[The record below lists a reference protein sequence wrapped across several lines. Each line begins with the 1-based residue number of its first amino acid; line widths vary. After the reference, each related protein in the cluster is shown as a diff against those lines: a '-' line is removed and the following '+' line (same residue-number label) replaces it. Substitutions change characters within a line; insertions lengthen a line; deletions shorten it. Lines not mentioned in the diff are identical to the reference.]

1 MDLFSNNLEHEFN
14 MRQLL
19 YDNKDVI
26 QKIEDDSEEEVD
38 EDEET
43 KKITDAITQAQK
55 SLKDN
60 IIEYNKISMEKQK
73 LDDIIKNT
81 KNTCFDIQNR
91 VDHLHNIC
99 STNKIEVDHIQD
111 TLDQINYSL
120 LYITDSIETAM
131 KEKKQ
136 SYDDQLITCKKKV
149 KTLSRAYNV
158 LRNTS
163 VSYTCPVCLCN
174 QVDCFNDPCGHSMCT
189 LCASKTNH
197 CYFCRARVSRVVK
210 LFFML

>member
-1 MDLFSNNLEHEFN
+1 MDLFSYNLEHEFN

-26 QKIEDDSEEEVD
+26 QQIDEDSSSDE

-43 KKITDAITQAQK
+43 KKIADAITQAQ
-55 SLKDN
+55 STLKEN
-60 IIEYNKISMEKQK
+60 ILKYNSVSIDKQK
-73 LDDIIKNT
+73 LDDLIKSAKNT
-81 KNTCFDIQNR
+81 AFDIQSR
-91 VDHLHNIC
+91 ADHLKNMC
-99 STNKIEVDHIQD
+99 VANKIEVENLQD
-111 TLDQINYSL
+111 TLDQINYAL
-120 LYITDSIETAM
+120 LYISESIENSIN
-131 KEKKQ
+131 EKKH
-136 SYDDQLITCKKKV
+136 SIDDQLIECKKKI

-163 VSYTCPVCLCN
+163 VSYTCPVCLSN

-189 LCASKTNH
+189 LCASKTHH
-197 CYFCRARVSRVVK
+197 CYFCRTRVTRVVK